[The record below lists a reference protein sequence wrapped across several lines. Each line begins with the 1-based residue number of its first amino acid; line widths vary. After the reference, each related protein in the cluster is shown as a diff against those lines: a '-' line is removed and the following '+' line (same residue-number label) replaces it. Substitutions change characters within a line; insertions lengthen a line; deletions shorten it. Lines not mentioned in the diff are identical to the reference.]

1 MLKSLL
7 SNHTIILAS
16 GSPRR
21 YHFFKELGIDFKIDV
36 REVEEIYPE
45 HLKREEISN
54 YLAELKAK
62 AFDQLAPNEIVI
74 TSDTI
79 VWHNEIALG
88 KPKTLKEAKEMLQSM
103 SNQTHE
109 VITSVCFK
117 TANTTRVEYHST
129 QVTFKSLTDQ
139 EIDYYVHTHQPLDKA
154 GAYGIQEWIGYIGI
168 TSITGSFF
176 TVMGLPTH
184 IVYETLIE
192 LAKS

>member
-1 MLKSLL
+1 MLQQLL
-7 SNHTIILAS
+7 NNHSIILAS

-21 YHFFKELGIDFKIDV
+21 QQFFKELAIDYKIDV
-36 REVEEIYPE
+36 REVEEVYPN

-54 YLAELKAK
+54 YLAALKAK
-62 AFDQLAPNEIVI
+62 AFNHIAKNEIVI

-88 KPKTLKEAKEMLQSM
+88 KPKNLDEAKQMLRSM

-117 TANTTRVEYHST
+117 TINTVRTIHHAT
-129 QVTFKSLTDQ
+129 QVTFKKLTEQ
-139 EIDYYVHTHQPLDKA
+139 EIDYYVNTYKPLDKA
-154 GAYGIQEWIGYIGI
+154 GAYGIQEWIGLVGI

-184 IVYETLIE
+184 MVYETLIE

>member
-1 MLKSLL
+1 MIQSFLN
-7 SNHTIILAS
+7 NHTVILAS

-21 YHFFKELGIDFKIDV
+21 HHFFKELGIDFKIDV

-45 HLKREEISN
+45 HLKREAISN
-54 YLAELKAK
+54 YLAELKAE
-62 AFDQLAPNEIVI
+62 AFNILNPQEIVI

-79 VWHNEIALG
+79 VWHNEKALG
-88 KPKTLKEAKEMLQSM
+88 KPKTLDEAKTMLQSM

-117 TANTTRVEYHST
+117 TATKIIVKHHTT
-129 QVTFKSLTDQ
+129 QVTFKTLTDQ
-139 EIDYYVHTHQPLDKA
+139 EIEYYVETHQPLDKA